1 MPHLRTLITA
11 LICLSLTGCVF
22 GSNNA
27 KGPPDS
33 SWMADAPIPVRQ
45 GETLGDYYWWSL
57 DLLETI
63 KEHNRLQAAERDY
76 YLSD

>member
-1 MPHLRTLITA
+1 MSLA
-11 LICLSLTGCVF
+11 VVLICLSLTGCVF

-27 KGPPDS
+27 KGSPDS
-33 SWMADAPIPVRQ
+33 SWMQEAPIPVRN

-63 KEHNRLQAAERDY
+63 KEHNRLQAQERAY
-76 YLSD
+76 YLGD